1 MSSYFEIAFSV
12 IQAFFNTM
20 YGVFKDNGILE
31 LAKGLKTL
39 AGMWK

>member
-1 MSSYFEIAFSV
+1 MSSSFDILFTV
-12 IQAFFNTM
+12 IQAFFGSI
-20 YGVFKDNGILE
+20 YDVFKDNGILE